1 MTLNPHTGDSPVRR
15 TEALCPECGGFV
27 PAVVKARDGRILL
40 SRDCPD
46 HGRSETLLSRHA
58 AHYLEMEALLPPEPP
73 HRPDWPE
80 PARGVFINL
89 TDRCNMACPNCLT
102 NANAGRTARVES
114 LERVLHALA
123 TLPPP
128 RPVVCLGGGEPT
140 LVPDLPRWIAALQRA
155 GYPVKLLTNG
165 LRLADLD
172 YCRALKE
179 AGLRWVLLQA
189 DSLDEGVAA
198 RLRGRAGLG
207 ALRARVLD
215 HCDRL
220 GFHVCLSCMIERDFN
235 LDEVGEFVRFAL
247 RTPCVRH
254 LSLLPA
260 RRIGRNR
267 LTTDQDWLEDLDV
280 IEALDRQTG
289 GRILRED
296 WVRFAAWTAWAYR
309 VTGSMDFKPRRCF
322 LVLPVVGTERDF
334 QPVTRLRGLLDPRN
348 LLAFAGMAAR
358 GGRMERAWF
367 GSRALILSIEAF
379 REPATLDL
387 DDALRCSR
395 FYLADG
401 RFVRPCLFNAY
412 EWPRMQRERGAQVRV
427 TRTASQATAPDA
439 SPE

>member
-1 MTLNPHTGDSPVRR
+1 MTHPPDGWTR
-15 TEALCPECGGFV
+15 TIRCTKALCPTCGTFA
-27 PAVVKARDGRILL
+27 PAHVLARDGRILL
-40 SRDCPD
+40 ARDCRD

-58 AHYLEMEALLPPEPP
+58 DHYLEMEALLPPEPP
-73 HRPDWPE
+73 HRDGPPE
-80 PARGVFINL
+80 PARGVFINV

-114 LERVLHALA
+114 LERTLQALA

-140 LVPDLPRWIAALQRA
+140 LVPDLPRWVATLDRA

-165 LRLADLD
+165 LKLADPD

-179 AGLRWVLLQA
+179 SGLRWVLLQA
-189 DSLDEGVAA
+189 DSLDDGVAA
-198 RLRGRAGLG
+198 SLRGRRGLG
-207 ALRARVLD
+207 AIRARVLD
-215 HCDRL
+215 HCERF

-235 LDEVGEFVRFAL
+235 LDEVGEIVRFAL

-267 LTTDQDWLEDLDV
+267 LTSDDDFIEDLDV

-289 GRILRED
+289 GRIRRRD
-296 WVRFAAWTAWAYR
+296 WIRFAAWTSWAYR

-334 QPVTRLRGLLDPRN
+334 HPVTRWRGLLDPRN
-348 LLAFAGMAAR
+348 LFAFAGMSAR

-379 REPATLDL
+379 REPATLDIE
-387 DDALRCSR
+387 DALRCSR
-395 FYLADG
+395 YYLADG

-412 EWPRMQRERGAQVRV
+412 EWPRMQREADQSRPARRV
-427 TRTASQATAPDA
+427 SHATAPDA